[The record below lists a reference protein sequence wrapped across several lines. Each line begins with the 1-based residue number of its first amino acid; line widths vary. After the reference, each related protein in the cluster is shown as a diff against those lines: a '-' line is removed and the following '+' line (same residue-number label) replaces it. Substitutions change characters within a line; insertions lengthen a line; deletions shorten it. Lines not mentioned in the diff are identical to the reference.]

1 MYVVSSKKFNERY
14 EVDKELTDEFQDYKA
29 KGLIRAYE
37 YEGATFMFTASW
49 DEEMLCKSGDFL
61 AAPVQSPDDD
71 HVEEV
76 YRIERSVF
84 DETYAEFIRDDDE

>member
-37 YEGATFMFTASW
+37 YDGTSFYFTST
-49 DEEMLCKSGDFL
+49 G
-61 AAPVQSPDDD
+61 
-71 HVEEV
+71 
-76 YRIERSVF
+76 
-84 DETYAEFIRDDDE
+84 